1 MRIRCFSTQL
11 MNALNVATHALSQ
24 RTTTP
29 VLEGV
34 LMETSDDGLKL
45 TCSDG
50 TMTILTNMPAEIEEE
65 GRIVLPGRL
74 LCDVVKKLPPA
85 EVTASLNER
94 DIMTLRCTGSRTTIA
109 GTNADLF
116 PERPLMETTHFAELP
131 QPLIKDMIAGT
142 SFAISSDDTRKILTG
157 GLIEI
162 AGGEAR
168 IVTLD
173 GFRLAIRFAR
183 VSEDT
188 PDLSAVIP
196 GKLLQELLKIL
207 SDDEEEMAVMMFGK
221 TQLMLNLNGTQVY
234 TSLLEGEFI
243 NYRRTLPAS
252 WKAQTTVNREQFS
265 VCVDRAALMARENK
279 SNLIKLSITGENM
292 VITSN
297 SEVGEAYEE
306 LAVIHEGEEVNIAFN
321 VRYISDVLRAVSDE
335 NLIMRFTSNVSPC
348 VMVPPEGDDYLYM
361 VLPVRVNA

>member
-1 MRIRCFSTQL
+1 
-11 MNALNVATHALSQ
+11 MNALSVAAHALSS
-24 RTTTP
+24 RSTMP
-29 VLEGV
+29 ALEGV

-50 TMTILTNMPAEIEEE
+50 TMTILTNVPAEIEEE

-74 LCDVVKKLPPA
+74 FCDVVKKLPPA
-85 EVTASLNER
+85 EVTAALNER
-94 DIMTLRCTGSRTTIA
+94 DIMTLRCTGSRTTIT
-109 GTNADLF
+109 GMSADLF
-116 PERPLMETTHFAELP
+116 PERPKMETTHFAELP

-183 VSEDT
+183 VSENT
-188 PDLSAVIP
+188 PDLTAVIP
-196 GKLLQELLKIL
+196 GKMLQELSKIL

-221 TQLMLNLNGTQVY
+221 SQLMLNLNGTQIY

-252 WKAQTTVNREQFS
+252 WKAKTTVNREQFS

-279 SNLIKLSITGENM
+279 SNLIKLHISGETM

-321 VRYISDVLRAVSDE
+321 VRYISDVLRAVPDE
-335 NLIMRFTSNVSPC
+335 NLTMRFTSNISPC
-348 VMVPPEGDDYLYM
+348 VIEPLEGDEYLYM